1 MKYERVATS
10 RESFQK
16 ILNTGSPVLLLYHAK
31 WCPHCIMF
39 MNEWKKTALS
49 LSKKKIYTLKIE
61 HSILDKLPLKYR
73 NIYGF
78 PTIVL
83 IHNKKRIE
91 YIGNRSSDDII
102 DFVTKKV
109 V

>member
-1 MKYERVATS
+1 MRYQRTATS

-16 ILNTGSPVLLLYHAK
+16 IINTGRPVLLLYHAV

-49 LSKKKIYTLKIE
+49 LSKKKIYTITIE
-61 HSILDKLPLKYR
+61 HDILNTLPLKYR

-83 IHNKKRIE
+83 IHDKKRIE
-91 YIGNRSSDDII
+91 YIGNRSSADII
-102 DFVTKKV
+102 DFVTKKIV
-109 V
+109 